1 MSDIQ
6 QSEMENKTAPADV
19 EQSSVEPSTSNMA
32 NLQENFNQQQVL
44 LYGFPSND
52 IGS

>member
-6 QSEMENKTAPADV
+6 QSEMKDKTSPAGAD
-19 EQSSVEPSTSNMA
+19 QSSVEPSTSNLA

-44 LYGFPSND
+44 FSVFFE
-52 IGS
+52 